1 MSREDE
7 IKQGLFDH
15 TLVGHA
21 KDVKALTEEG
31 VALGMDPMDMM
42 FGALIPSLQEVGRR
56 FETGEYFVPEMLIA
70 AKAMQNALAILRP
83 LLAATGAKPLGTIV
97 MLTVKGDLHDIGKNL
112 CDIML
117 EGAGFSV
124 IDLGTN
130 TPPDKVVAAVKQHQP
145 PIIGFSAFLTTTMPM
160 FKVNMEALAKE
171 GLRDKVKVMVGGAPV
186 TQEYADKVGA
196 DGYAKDASATVRLAK
211 RFMQA
216 MGYDMSGSGEASEA
230 AVQAVQAVEQFMDKV
245 GKAEEAITAVQKK
258 HAGE

>member
-1 MSREDE
+1 MSREEE
-7 IKQGLFDH
+7 IKQGLYDH

-21 KDVKALTEEG
+21 KEVKALTEEG
-31 VALGMDPMDMM
+31 VALGMDPMDLL

-56 FETGEYFVPEMLIA
+56 FEIGDYFVPEMLIA

-83 LLAATGAKPLGTIV
+83 LLAQAGAKPLGTVV

-117 EGAGFSV
+117 EGAGFAV

-130 TPPDKVVAAVKQHQP
+130 VSPEKVVAAVHQHQP
-145 PIIGFSAFLTTTMPM
+145 PVIGFSAFLTTTMPM

-196 DGYAKDASATVRLAK
+196 DGYAKDANATVRLAK
-211 RFMQA
+211 RLMQEL
-216 MGYDMSGSGEASEA
+216 GYDVSGSGEASEA
-230 AVQAVQAVEQFMDKV
+230 TAAVVQAVEQFMDKV
-245 GKAEEAITAVQKK
+245 GQAEATMTAVQKK
-258 HAGE
+258 HAGA